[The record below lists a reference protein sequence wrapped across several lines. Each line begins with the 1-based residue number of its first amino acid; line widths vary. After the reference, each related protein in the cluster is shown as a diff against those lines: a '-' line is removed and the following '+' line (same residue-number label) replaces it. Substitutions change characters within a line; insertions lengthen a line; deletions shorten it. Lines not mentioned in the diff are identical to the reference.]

1 MSEIKVALQGGFP
14 RAYVLRMG
22 RKTLAEA
29 PPTTAGEQL
38 LERKQKDVE
47 MFWRP
52 PRDISLLKAMCE
64 ERHEKHAA
72 CQALGLPWH
81 PTFEFNEAGDARAEG
96 SIGVKASREARRRT
110 LVQTLQWSGASVLQ
124 CLSLCDCAAQA
135 ASKTG
140 ETSGT
145 TEAVQERM
153 LHSSVQRCMLT

>member
-14 RAYVLRMG
+14 RAYVLRIV

-72 CQALGLPWH
+72 CQALVVCLGIQRL
-81 PTFEFNEAGDARAEG
+81 
-96 SIGVKASREARRRT
+96 SSMRRGM
-110 LVQTLQWSGASVLQ
+110 QEQKGA
-124 CLSLCDCAAQA
+124 
-135 ASKTG
+135 
-140 ETSGT
+140 
-145 TEAVQERM
+145 
-153 LHSSVQRCMLT
+153 